1 MYRYKML
8 SILIAYLC
16 LLTLS
21 CADSPNNTGTKQ
33 KPVVV
38 KKQPLKICLYRYH
51 NFSISKAMYLKEE
64 LQRVY
69 PTIELMP
76 EPIQLPKQ
84 YYYAPCNRY
93 SGRGLLRDLSQ
104 YKQSTVVLGLTNE
117 VIYEPNEN
125 HPKTSI
131 ASWLM
136 QNAETSS
143 LKLRRSVFS
152 AKPFL
157 TGRAGS

>member
-1 MYRYKML
+1 ML

-69 PTIELMP
+69 PAIELMP

-84 YYYAPCNRY
+84 YYYAPRNRY

-125 HPKTSI
+125 HQLSGFLASVQSVATLPSSHLYFHQGKSTVMSI
-131 ASWLM
+131 WL
-136 QNAETSS
+136 S
-143 LKLRRSVFS
+143 
-152 AKPFL
+152 
-157 TGRAGS
+157 